1 MAASN
6 YSVNIKLNT
15 KPAVNDLQKLEKR
28 VNRLRRSLNSP
39 LRIESK
45 AQILEK
51 QRLKDEDRRIR
62 NLFINRRIRAQLNA
76 LEAQGLKFEEKK
88 TRLTQSSFLNQ
99 QKRFTA
105 AESINKTIAKELDL
119 ELKKLEVVEKSN
131 KALLKGR
138 STGFKAASGSWT
150 KGEYGPQMFSDPKID
165 KGAGQV
171 AQDIEWRSKQQAKRL
186 GFETKLQE
194 LEARGVKVKKLRVK
208 MGQLVDAQNR
218 AELGSVKRLNAQIDR
233 GIKKEL
239 RKLNILSLQNK
250 QRLEANKITASESVA
265 QGSFSRLSDRQSRDA
280 DGRRTFMNNPFV
292 GGIAR
297 SLPRSMQPTRGF
309 DMQSALISGGFPL
322 LFGQGPIGAAAG
334 GLGGG
339 IGGMFGQMGGFA
351 GGILATAAVQSLAN
365 MTNSM
370 NEFGAALNDPAE
382 NLDKLVEKI
391 GKFDRE
397 VVESISQLKNA
408 GLTEVA
414 GEFASLTMKQQFT
427 GIKAIKNLNN
437 EMSKF
442 QKGAADLGTRLSIF
456 IAGPLTLL
464 FKALNLLGGSA
475 DRAVKGLTSTGEIAK
490 KQEELD
496 TDLAK
501 EERLLETI
509 RKSKGALLKIP
520 AFQQGGDVAAGLR
533 ININLQEKALEKTR
547 ESIKENR
554 RLLEIRKLQRAIL
567 LSEGQLLK
575 GQIELEKLRAGVTR
589 GTEDEKTVALKQ
601 KQLDMMKV
609 ENKLLIANENLKS
622 LINNPKATEAE
633 KEAQREKIR
642 NLERE
647 YELVQLIANE
657 RINAADPVISR
668 MDELNRKMR
677 ELNDVAKQ
685 SVEVSKAIGESF
697 EDSFK
702 GIIKG
707 TMTVQDAFRNML
719 NRIADY
725 FLDLAT
731 QLAAIQLQK
740 GILGLFSNMFNFS
753 TTPMNDV
760 QGYGGG
766 VPKYAANGG
775 PVGMRNPYVVGERGP
790 ELFVPNQSGNIIPNH
805 DLAGIGGG
813 ATNIVVNVDAS
824 GSSVEGDE
832 QQGRELGRLISVA
845 VQSELVQQKRPGGL
859 LA

>member
-15 KPAVNDLQKLEKR
+15 KPAISDLQKLEKR
-28 VNRLRRSLNSP
+28 VDRLRKNLNSP

-45 AQILEK
+45 AQIIEK
-51 QRLKDEDRRIR
+51 QRAKDEDRRIR
-62 NLFINRRIRAQLNA
+62 NLFINKRVRAQLLD
-76 LEAQGLKFEEKK
+76 LESKGLKLEKLK
-88 TRLTQSSFLNQ
+88 DNLIASSFLNQ

-105 AESINKTIAKELDL
+105 AESINKTVAKELEL
-119 ELKKLEVVEKSN
+119 EQKKLAVVEKSR
-131 KALLKGR
+131 KAALRGG
-138 STGFKAASGSWT
+138 STGFKAASGSMVR
-150 KGEYGPQMFSDPKID
+150 GEYGPQMLPT
-165 KGAGQV
+165 KGAGQA
-171 AQDIEWRSKQQAKRL
+171 AQDIDFLTKQQQKRL
-186 GFETKLQE
+186 GFEVKLRD
-194 LEARGVKVKKLRVK
+194 LEAQGVNTKKLRVK
-208 MGQLVDAQNR
+208 MGQLVDAQNK
-218 AELGSVKRLNAQIDR
+218 AELGSIKLLNAQIGK
-233 GIKKEL
+233 GITKEVS
-239 RKLNILSLQNK
+239 KLNILRKQNK
-250 QRLEANKITASESVA
+250 ERLEANKLLASESVA

-280 DGRRTFMNNPFV
+280 YGNRTFMNNPFA
-292 GGIAR
+292 GFMGR
-297 SLPRSMQPTRGF
+297 RFGTTRGF
-309 DMQSALISGGFPL
+309 DFQSAMISGGFPL

-351 GGILATAAVQSLAN
+351 GGIIATAVVQSIAN
-365 MTNSM
+365 ITNSI
-370 NEFGAALNDPAE
+370 NEFGGALNDPAK
-382 NLDKLVEKI
+382 NLDKLVERI

-414 GEFASLTMKQQFT
+414 GELASLTMQQKFT

-442 QKGAADLGTRLSIF
+442 QKGAADLGTRLSIMV
-456 IAGPLTLL
+456 AGPLTLF
-464 FKALNLLGGSA
+464 FKLLNLVGGSA
-475 DRAVKGLTSTGEIAK
+475 DKASDKISTSEAITTQQNTLNK
-490 KQEELD
+490 D
-496 TDLAK
+496 
-501 EERLLETI
+501 LETQEL
-509 RKSKGALLKIP
+509 LLKE
-520 AFQQGGDVAAGLR
+520 L
-533 ININLQEKALEKTR
+533 EKAEKRLANAGYSVNEEMLANIEIKAIEDQLKLTR
-547 ESIKENR
+547 ESISENE
-554 RLLEIRKLQRAIL
+554 RLLEIRKLQRDVLLSQGIL
-567 LSEGQLLK
+567 LE
-575 GQIELEKLRAGVTR
+575 GQIELEKLKAQVTR

-601 KQLDMMKV
+601 KQLDMMKI

-647 YELVQLIANE
+647 FELVQLIANE
-657 RINAADPVISR
+657 RINAADPAISR
-668 MDELNRKMR
+668 MDELNREMR
-677 ELNDVAKQ
+677 DLNDVAKQ
-685 SVEVSKAIGESF
+685 SVELSKAMGESF
-697 EDSFK
+697 SESFK
-702 GIIKG
+702 GIVKG

-719 NRIADY
+719 NRIAD
-725 FLDLAT
+725 FFIDTAA
-731 QLAAIQLQK
+731 QLAANQLQK
-740 GILGLFSNMFNFS
+740 SLLGLFGNMFNFS

-766 VPKYAANGG
+766 LPKYAANGG
-775 PVGMRNPYVVGERGP
+775 PVGMKNPYIVGERGP

-832 QQGRELGRLISVA
+832 EQGRELGRMISVA
-845 VQSELVQQKRPGGL
+845 IQSELIKQKRPGGM

>member
-15 KPAVNDLQKLEKR
+15 KPAINDLQKLEKR
-28 VNRLRRSLNSP
+28 VDRLRRNLNSP

-45 AQILEK
+45 AQIIEK
-51 QRLKDEDRRIR
+51 QRLQAEDRRIR
-62 NLFINRRIRAQLNA
+62 NAFITKRLKTQLND
-76 LEAQGLKFEEKK
+76 LEAKGLKLDKVRK
-88 TRLTQSSFLNQ
+88 DLRQGAFLNQ
-99 QKRFTA
+99 QQRFVA

-119 ELKKLEVVEKSN
+119 EQKKLAVVEKSR
-131 KALLKGR
+131 KAALRGGG
-138 STGFKAASGSWT
+138 TGYKAASGSMVR
-150 KGEYGPQMFSDPKID
+150 GEYGPQMLPT
-165 KGAGQV
+165 KGAGQA
-171 AQDIEWRSKQQAKRL
+171 AQDIDFLTKQQQKRL
-186 GFETKLQE
+186 GFEVKLRD
-194 LEARGVKVKKLRVK
+194 LEAQGVNTKKLRVK
-208 MGQLVDAQNR
+208 MGQLVDAQNK
-218 AELGSVKRLNAQIDR
+218 AELGSIKLLNAQIGK
-233 GIKKEL
+233 GITKEVS
-239 RKLNILSLQNK
+239 KLNILRKQNK
-250 QRLEANKITASESVA
+250 ERLEANKLLASESVA

-280 DGRRTFMNNPFV
+280 YGNRTFMNNPFA
-292 GGIAR
+292 GFMGR
-297 SLPRSMQPTRGF
+297 RFGTTRGF
-309 DMQSALISGGFPL
+309 DFQSAMISGGFPL

-351 GGILATAAVQSLAN
+351 GGIIATAVVQSIAN
-365 MTNSM
+365 ITNSI
-370 NEFGAALNDPAE
+370 NEFGGALNDPAK
-382 NLDKLVEKI
+382 NLDKLVERI

-414 GEFASLTMKQQFT
+414 GELASLTMQQKFT

-442 QKGAADLGTRLSIF
+442 QKGAADLGTRLSIMV
-456 IAGPLTLL
+456 AGPLTLF
-464 FKALNLLGGSA
+464 FKLLNLVGGSA
-475 DRAVKGLTSTGEIAK
+475 DKASDKISTSEAITTQQNTLNK
-490 KQEELD
+490 D
-496 TDLAK
+496 
-501 EERLLETI
+501 LETQEL
-509 RKSKGALLKIP
+509 LLKE
-520 AFQQGGDVAAGLR
+520 L
-533 ININLQEKALEKTR
+533 EKAEKRLANAGYSVNEEMLANIEIKAIEDQLKLTR
-547 ESIKENR
+547 ESISENE
-554 RLLEIRKLQRAIL
+554 RLLEIRKLQRDVLLSQGIL
-567 LSEGQLLK
+567 LE
-575 GQIELEKLRAGVTR
+575 GQIELEKLKAQVTR

-601 KQLDMMKV
+601 KQLDMMKI

-647 YELVQLIANE
+647 FELVQLIANE
-657 RINAADPVISR
+657 RINAADPAISR
-668 MDELNRKMR
+668 MDELNREMR
-677 ELNDVAKQ
+677 DLNDVAKQ
-685 SVEVSKAIGESF
+685 SVELSKAMGESF
-697 EDSFK
+697 SESFK
-702 GIIKG
+702 GIVKG

-719 NRIADY
+719 NRIAD
-725 FLDLAT
+725 FFIDTAA
-731 QLAAIQLQK
+731 QLAANQLQK
-740 GILGLFSNMFNFS
+740 SLLGLFGNMFNFS

-766 VPKYAANGG
+766 LPKYAANGG
-775 PVGMRNPYVVGERGP
+775 PVGMRNPYIVGERGP

-832 QQGRELGRLISVA
+832 EQGRELGRMISVA
-845 VQSELVQQKRPGGL
+845 IQSELIKQKRPGGM